1 MDDSYVE
8 RPRCSLFP
16 LAAQNPNRA
25 PFSPPRGR
33 APKVKGKNLAL
44 KKDKFGTTDKR
55 VQGKYGELYPP
66 GGIKTSARLRSRG
79 V

>member
-16 LAAQNPNRA
+16 LAALKPNRA

-44 KKDKFGTTDKR
+44 KKG
-55 VQGKYGELYPP
+55 QLWHYG
-66 GGIKTSARLRSRG
+66 
-79 V
+79 